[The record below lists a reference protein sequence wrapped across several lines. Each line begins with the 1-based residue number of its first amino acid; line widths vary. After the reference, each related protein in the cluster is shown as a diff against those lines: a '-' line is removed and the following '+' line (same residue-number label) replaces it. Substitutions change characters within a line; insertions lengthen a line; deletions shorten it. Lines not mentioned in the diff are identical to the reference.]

1 MASEFERK
9 VAQLPQ
15 RDAPVTPSP
24 EYFQIRAAA
33 ENLVRLRCQQLGRD
47 YSTAEDARGAW
58 IIETSAMMLQ
68 KVEKQTSL
76 GAPQTQ
82 AQSPTLAGYN
92 KVERAMMAV
101 DELEAAEA
109 GEAEAEA
116 EGAAVAVP
124 RRKAG

>member
-1 MASEFERK
+1 MSSEFERK

-33 ENLVRLRCQQLGRD
+33 ENLVRLRCEQLGRN

-58 IIETSAMMLQ
+58 IIESAAMMLQ
-68 KVEKQTSL
+68 KVEKVTSL
-76 GAPQTQ
+76 GAVQTQ
-82 AQSPTLAGYN
+82 AASPNVAGYN
-92 KVERAMMAV
+92 AVERAMMAV
-101 DELEAAEA
+101 DEIEAK
-109 GEAEAEA
+109 EAEE
-116 EGAAVAVP
+116 EDRAVAAVP